1 MSTLPTLPRETQDR
15 VTVPGRASAA
25 GDSAEFRFLM
35 LCLRFPW
42 TGDTLATI
50 RGGAPQVADWS
61 RLLRIAARHR
71 VAGLL
76 YRACRQAGVMMPVEV
91 KRELEQTT
99 AAQTRQTMTF
109 AFESARL
116 ERLFRDAGIDVIFL
130 KGVALTLLAYGDLSL
145 RHAKD
150 IDLLIALEDAE
161 AVSALLSGAGYAP
174 RFRREGMS
182 PDQYALWLRHS
193 KGMEWW
199 HGSTGVE
206 IEVHWRLT
214 DMPSLLPD
222 ALASDERQSV
232 AIGGGMTLTTLDR
245 DHLFAFLCVH
255 GASHG
260 WSRLKWLADI
270 YALLPQDEPEERLRL
285 YRRAVEL
292 GAARPAGQALLLCR
306 ELLGMPIEARLL
318 AELEGDVALTLLTKA
333 ALITIRRGGSE
344 REIYDQ
350 PFGTSFIYLSRFL
363 LGDGWG
369 FLLSEA
375 RQRAYPPDRIASSN
389 LHRRLI
395 FLFPV
400 LRLWDWLLDRMR
412 HGGRSER

>member
-1 MSTLPTLPRETQDR
+1 
-15 VTVPGRASAA
+15 
-25 GDSAEFRFLM
+25 M
-35 LCLRFPW
+35 LCLRWPFSAE
-42 TGDTLATI
+42 TLDAI
-50 RGGAPQVADWS
+50 HAAAEQVADWP

-71 VAGLL
+71 VTGLL
-76 YRACRQAGVMMPVEV
+76 YRACRQAGLALPVET

-99 AAQTRQTMTF
+99 SAQTRQTMTF

-116 ERLFRDAGIDVIFL
+116 QRLFRDAGIDVVFL

-150 IDLLIALEDAE
+150 IDLLISLEDAE
-161 AVSALLSGAGYAP
+161 QASALLSGVGYVP

-199 HGSTGVE
+199 NSATGVE

-214 DMPSLLPD
+214 DMPSLLPN
-222 ALASDERQSV
+222 ALAREDRQQV
-232 AIGGGMTLTTLDR
+232 AIGGGMSLTTLDQ

-270 YALLPQDEPEERLRL
+270 YALLPQDRPEERLRL

-306 ELLGMPIEARLL
+306 ELLGMPLEARLL
-318 AELEGDVALTLLTKA
+318 REFEGDLALTLLTKA

-350 PFGTSFIYLSRFL
+350 PFGTTFIYLSRFL

-389 LHRRLI
+389 LHHRLI

-400 LRLWDWLLDRMR
+400 LRLWDWMLDRLR

>member
-1 MSTLPTLPRETQDR
+1 MSPLPTLPRETQLQAD
-15 VTVPGRASAA
+15 AAA
-25 GDSAEFRFLM
+25 GDSVEFCLLM
-35 LCLRFPW
+35 LCLRWPW
-42 TGDTLATI
+42 SAGTLDAI
-50 RGGAPQVADWS
+50 HAAAEQVTDWP

-71 VAGLL
+71 VTGLL
-76 YRACRQAGVMMPVEV
+76 YRACLRAEVALPVEV

-99 AAQTRQTMTF
+99 SAQTRQTMTF

-116 ERLFRDAGIDVIFL
+116 QRLFHDAGIDLIFL

-150 IDLLIALEDAE
+150 IDLLISLEDAE
-161 AVSALLSGAGYAP
+161 AASVLLGAAGYEP
-174 RFRREGMS
+174 RFRPEAMS
-182 PDQYALWLRHS
+182 PSQYALWLRHS

-199 HGSTGVE
+199 NGATGVE

-222 ALASDERQSV
+222 ALASDQRQRV
-232 AIGGGMTLTTLDR
+232 AIGGGMALTTLDR

-270 YALLPQDEPEERLRL
+270 YALLPQDRPEERLRL
-285 YRRAVEL
+285 YHRAVEL
-292 GAARPAGQALLLCR
+292 GAARPAGQALMLCR

-318 AELEGDVALTLLTKA
+318 QDFEGDWALPLLTKA

-350 PFGTSFIYLSRFL
+350 PFGTTFIYLARFL

-369 FLLSEA
+369 FLFSEA
-375 RQRAYPPDRIASSN
+375 RQRAYPPDRIASSH

-400 LRLWDWLLDRMR
+400 LRLWDWMLDRMR